1 MTSNFIINQLAV
13 YLNRG
18 DKKFILMKKILLL
31 IFIISSASC
40 KSQINVNNVL
50 NTVNNAVNGNLGNG
64 LSNADIT
71 AGLKEA
77 LNVGTKNASSQVS
90 KADGFYKNNLIRIP
104 FPKDARDMKTTL
116 ERMGMKK
123 QVAAFEKQLNRAA
136 EDAAKKAAPI
146 FMAAVTSMTINDG
159 LTILKG
165 KDDEATHYLRKATTA
180 QLVKEFR
187 PIIAASMKKVNVTK
201 YWNPLFSTYNKVP
214 LVKKVNPNLDDFV
227 TEKAI
232 EGLFIMVAGEELK
245 IRKDPE
251 ARISEIL
258 KKVFGG
264 G

>member
-1 MTSNFIINQLAV
+1 
-13 YLNRG
+13 
-18 DKKFILMKKILLL
+18 MKKTLLL
-31 IFIISSASC
+31 VFLLSC
-40 KSQINVNNVL
+40 FSVQSQININNVI
-50 NTVNNAVNGNLGNG
+50 NTVNNTLGNG

-77 LNVGTKNASSQVS
+77 LTVGTKNASEKVS
-90 KADGFYKNNLIRIP
+90 KLDGYNKNNLIRIP
-104 FPKDARDMKTTL
+104 FPRDARDMKTTL
-116 ERMGMKK
+116 ERMGMKT
-123 QVAAFEKQLNRAA
+123 QVASFERQLNRAA

-146 FMAAVTSMTINDG
+146 FMAAITSMTINDG

-165 KDDEATHYLRKATTA
+165 KDDEATQYLRKTTTT
-180 QLVKEFR
+180 QLSKEFK
-187 PIIAASMKKVNVTK
+187 PIIAASLKKVQITK

-214 LVKKVNPNLDDFV
+214 LVKKVNPNLEEFV
-227 TEKAI
+227 TQKAI
-232 EGLFIMVAGEELK
+232 EGLFIMVATEEGK